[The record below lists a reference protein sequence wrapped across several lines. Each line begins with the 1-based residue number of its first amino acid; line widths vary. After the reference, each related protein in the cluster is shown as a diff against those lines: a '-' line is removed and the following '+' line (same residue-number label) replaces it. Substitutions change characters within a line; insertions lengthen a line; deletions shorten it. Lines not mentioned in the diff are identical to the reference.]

1 MSAKK
6 AKPAGEEVVVAVD
19 GKPTNKRFQNMFQ
32 EEIILTEKQK
42 LRKEMIENKDKMKE
56 TLKTMTPTEIFL
68 LFDEDDS
75 GLISFEEFRKL
86 LPYLDIAI
94 SDAKA
99 FRYFRMCD
107 SDGSGEIDIDEF
119 QVALFAC
126 DPVRREIHHFAI
138 DLTHLCVGVCLYR
151 RVVTQWGSS
160 RRRISRPWTRSKCSM
175 RYCHLVTHV
184 LYSLLLLILQNILQN
199 NRTSVL

>member
-1 MSAKK
+1 MS
-6 AKPAGEEVVVAVD
+6 AKPAGDEVVVGID

-32 EEIILTEKQK
+32 EEVILTEKQK
-42 LRKEMIENKDKMKE
+42 MRNALLENKDKMKE
-56 TLKTMTPTEIFL
+56 VLKTMSAIEIFV

-126 DPVRREIHHFAI
+126 DPVRRLSYLNIHYLVITSYPLHFPPI
-138 DLTHLCVGVCLYR
+138 DKWKSC
-151 RVVTQWGSS
+151 W
-160 RRRISRPWTRSKCSM
+160 I
-175 RYCHLVTHV
+175 
-184 LYSLLLLILQNILQN
+184 
-199 NRTSVL
+199 RTIPQSYAHGCI

>member
-1 MSAKK
+1 MSTKGVA
-6 AKPAGEEVVVAVD
+6 EQVVVGVD
-19 GKPTNKRFQNMFQ
+19 GKPTNKRFQRMF
-32 EEIILTEKQK
+32 EEEVILTEKQK
-42 LRKEMIENKDKMKE
+42 MRNDLVDNKDKMKE
-56 TLKTMTPTEIFL
+56 KLKAMSAIDIFI

-86 LPYLDIAI
+86 LPYLDIQI

-126 DPVRREIHHFAI
+126 DPVSF
-138 DLTHLCVGVCLYR
+138 CVM
-151 RVVTQWGSS
+151 SFS
-160 RRRISRPWTRSKCSM
+160 
-175 RYCHLVTHV
+175 
-184 LYSLLLLILQNILQN
+184 
-199 NRTSVL
+199 

>member
-1 MSAKK
+1 MSSK
-6 AKPAGEEVVVAVD
+6 AKPVGDQVVVAVD
-19 GKPTNKRFQNMFQ
+19 GKPTNRRFQNMFE

-42 LRKEMIENKDKMKE
+42 LRKEMLENKDKMKE
-56 TLKTMTPTEIFL
+56 KLKTMTAIDIFL

-107 SDGSGEIDIDEF
+107 SDGSGEIDVDEF

-126 DPVRREIHHFAI
+126 DPVSASSIFVSSYVVGSLRR
-138 DLTHLCVGVCLYR
+138 
-151 RVVTQWGSS
+151 GSC
-160 RRRISRPWTRSKCSM
+160 RF
-175 RYCHLVTHV
+175 
-184 LYSLLLLILQNILQN
+184 
-199 NRTSVL
+199 

>member
-1 MSAKK
+1 M
-6 AKPAGEEVVVAVD
+6 
-19 GKPTNKRFQNMFQ
+19 R
-32 EEIILTEKQK
+32 
-42 LRKEMIENKDKMKE
+42 IELLANKDKMKE
-56 TLKTMTPTEIFL
+56 VLKTMSAIEIFV

-126 DPVRREIHHFAI
+126 DPVSHILIFHSF
-138 DLTHLCVGVCLYR
+138 
-151 RVVTQWGSS
+151 S
-160 RRRISRPWTRSKCSM
+160 R
-175 RYCHLVTHV
+175 
-184 LYSLLLLILQNILQN
+184 
-199 NRTSVL
+199 

>member
-1 MSAKK
+1 MSAK
-6 AKPAGEEVVVAVD
+6 PVGDEIVVAVD
-19 GKPTNKRFQNMFQ
+19 GKPTNMRFQNMFQ

-42 LRKEMIENKDKMKE
+42 MRNELLANKDKMKE
-56 TLKTMTPTEIFL
+56 VLKAMSAIDIFI

-86 LPYLDIAI
+86 LPYLDISI

-126 DPVRREIHHFAI
+126 DPVSTIHSVYYQPSPFQIPVFTKHF
-138 DLTHLCVGVCLYR
+138 
-151 RVVTQWGSS
+151 TQNADKWKSCRLPTVEEFNPNGC
-160 RRRISRPWTRSKCSM
+160 I
-175 RYCHLVTHV
+175 
-184 LYSLLLLILQNILQN
+184 
-199 NRTSVL
+199 

>member
-1 MSAKK
+1 
-6 AKPAGEEVVVAVD
+6 
-19 GKPTNKRFQNMFQ
+19 MFE

-42 LRKEMIENKDKMKE
+42 LRKEMLENKDKMKE
-56 TLKTMTPTEIFL
+56 KLKTMTAIDIFL

-107 SDGSGEIDIDEF
+107 SDGSGEIDVDEF

-126 DPVRREIHHFAI
+126 DPVRAYASIF
-138 DLTHLCVGVCLYR
+138 
-151 RVVTQWGSS
+151 
-160 RRRISRPWTRSKCSM
+160 
-175 RYCHLVTHV
+175 
-184 LYSLLLLILQNILQN
+184 LLLNGGK
-199 NRTSVL
+199 

>member
-1 MSAKK
+1 MS
-6 AKPAGEEVVVAVD
+6 AKPAGDEVVVGID

-32 EEIILTEKQK
+32 EEIIYTEKQK
-42 LRKEMIENKDKMKE
+42 MRMELLANKDKMKE
-56 TLKTMTPTEIFL
+56 VLKTMSATEIFV

-86 LPYLDIAI
+86 LPYLDISI

-126 DPVRREIHHFAI
+126 DPVRTA
-138 DLTHLCVGVCLYR
+138 LTLFLANCYSKQHLSPFTDKWKPCWL
-151 RVVTQWGSS
+151 
-160 RRRISRPWTRSKCSM
+160 
-175 RYCHLVTHV
+175 
-184 LYSLLLLILQNILQN
+184 
-199 NRTSVL
+199 

>member
-1 MSAKK
+1 MASK
-6 AKPAGEEVVVAVD
+6 AKPAGEQVVVGVD
-19 GKPTNKRFQNMFQ
+19 GKPTNKRFQNMFE

-42 LRKEMIENKDKMKE
+42 MRKELLEGSKDKMKE
-56 TLKTMTPTEIFL
+56 ALRVMTATEIFL

-86 LPYLDIAI
+86 LPYLDITI

-107 SDGSGEIDIDEF
+107 SDGSGEIDVDEF

-126 DPVRREIHHFAI
+126 DPVRLSIYYHNHFI
-138 DLTHLCVGVCLYR
+138 TGTGIVR
-151 RVVTQWGSS
+151 
-160 RRRISRPWTRSKCSM
+160 KF
-175 RYCHLVTHV
+175 
-184 LYSLLLLILQNILQN
+184 
-199 NRTSVL
+199 

>member
-1 MSAKK
+1 MASK
-6 AKPAGEEVVVAVD
+6 AKPAGEQVVVGVD
-19 GKPTNKRFQNMFQ
+19 GKPTNKRFQNMFE

-42 LRKEMIENKDKMKE
+42 MRKELLEGSKDKMKE
-56 TLKTMTPTEIFL
+56 ALRVMTATEIFL

-86 LPYLDIAI
+86 LPYLDITI

-107 SDGSGEIDIDEF
+107 SDGSGEIDVDEF

-126 DPVRREIHHFAI
+126 DPVRPYIYYNYYFT
-138 DLTHLCVGVCLYR
+138 LLPV
-151 RVVTQWGSS
+151 
-160 RRRISRPWTRSKCSM
+160 
-175 RYCHLVTHV
+175 
-184 LYSLLLLILQNILQN
+184 SLQ
-199 NRTSVL
+199 

>member
-1 MSAKK
+1 ML
-6 AKPAGEEVVVAVD
+6 AVD
-19 GKPTNKRFQNMFQ
+19 GKPTNKRFQNMF
-32 EEIILTEKQK
+32 EEEVILTEKQK
-42 LRKEMIENKDKMKE
+42 LRKQMIENKDKMKE

-126 DPVRREIHHFAI
+126 DPVSRHSP
-138 DLTHLCVGVCLYR
+138 LTSSPFIVC
-151 RVVTQWGSS
+151 
-160 RRRISRPWTRSKCSM
+160 
-175 RYCHLVTHV
+175 
-184 LYSLLLLILQNILQN
+184 
-199 NRTSVL
+199 